1 MLKDILNLKGV
12 QKVTKIEQKAIKGGT
27 EKPKDTCAPV
37 GGVEYCWA
45 DNSMGRCVPCKGQ

>member
-45 DNSMGRCVPCKGQ
+45 DNSMGRCIPCKGQ